1 MLEIRSAT
9 QDRAGGDGWRA
20 AARTV
25 PERRPVTAPVVLA
38 GLGAAL
44 VVVALVAGR
53 AWSEVLLDA
62 GAVLLTVGG
71 VGLLLDA
78 GLARWHGS
86 GPVEAQRPRSPRRRR
101 PATTG
106 SASWGSARSST
117 RSTCSGAC
125 APARSCGGWTPSR

>member
-71 VGLLLDA
+71 VGLLLNA

-86 GPVEAQRPRSPRRRR
+86 GPVEAQRPPV
-101 PATTG
+101 PAPT
-106 SASWGSARSST
+106 AARDDRLGLVGVREELDAVDVLRDRKSVV
-117 RSTCSGAC
+117 
-125 APARSCGGWTPSR
+125 